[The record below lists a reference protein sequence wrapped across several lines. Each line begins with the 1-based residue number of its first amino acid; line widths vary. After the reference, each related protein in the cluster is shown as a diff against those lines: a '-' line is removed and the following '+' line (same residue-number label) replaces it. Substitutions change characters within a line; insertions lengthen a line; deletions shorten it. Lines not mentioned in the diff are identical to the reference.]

1 MNLKRTTTKRT
12 RTQRG
17 FSLVEV
23 AISVAVLAVAAGG
36 IMGLSAQVAR
46 QRLDTSER
54 MRAADLADAM
64 LAELQTAGYGSN
76 AVIYADLVAPNTNDR
91 LGFNDLD
98 DYHRWTASPPIER
111 DGSPADGGTG
121 LTRSV
126 EVTWAGA
133 TSGLEVTA
141 PTGVKVVTVRVERS
155 GRTLAVRRFTRSETG
170 GALFAEAWPGDPV
183 ASRELGTTDPGTT
196 DDTYIDIDILRN
208 PLDSTDLVFD
218 TKLGILDL
226 EAEVDTGLIVK

>member
-1 MNLKRTTTKRT
+1 MTSNRSKSA
-12 RTQRG
+12 RG

-64 LAELQTAGYGSN
+64 AAELQSADYGSN
-76 AVIYADLVAPNTNDR
+76 AVIYADLVAPAGADR

-98 DYHRWTASPPIER
+98 DYHLWTASPPIER
-111 DGSPADGGTG
+111 DGTPAAGGDA

-133 TSGLEVTA
+133 TSGLEVAA
-141 PTGVKVVTVRVERS
+141 PTGVKVVTIRIERA
-155 GRTLAVRRFTRSETG
+155 GRPLAVRRFTRSATG
-170 GALFAEAWPGDPV
+170 GALFALAWPGEPV
-183 ASRELGTTDPGTT
+183 SPRELGTTDPGTT
-196 DDTYIDIDILRN
+196 DDGYIDIDILRQ
-208 PLDSTDLVFD
+208 PIDEADLMYDSKV
-218 TKLGILDL
+218 GVLDL